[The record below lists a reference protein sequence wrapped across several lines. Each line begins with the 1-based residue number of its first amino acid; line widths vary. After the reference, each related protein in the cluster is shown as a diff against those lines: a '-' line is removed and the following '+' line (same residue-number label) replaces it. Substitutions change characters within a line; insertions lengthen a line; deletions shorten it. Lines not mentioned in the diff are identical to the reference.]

1 MQREDRGVD
10 TRERRRVSERGVV
23 RRRVL
28 TRGMRRRRR
37 DELTVRRL
45 PSHRS
50 RLIKTFFRERENFC
64 QIKHFASRHHPS
76 KLPNPADV
84 FAFFFAPPHTPG
96 AAAAVVL
103 AAAGAGCLPIGGS
116 KYFPTPPAR
125 FVPAT
130 ASSSSSSFPPPPAW
144 VKRSVSR
151 TSSRSNVR

>member
-103 AAAGAGCLPIGGS
+103 AAAADVSFPDWFT
-116 KYFPTPPAR
+116 YFPTPPAR